1 MLRYIFSFFILICG
15 VLACKKINNPKPPCD
30 AQELAIPQDTSFLS
44 TPLVIP
50 TQLIEDKLNQAIGEK
65 IIEDD
70 DFENPNQAGKK
81 DKLKLKITRLGDI
94 QVVWKDNVARYQAP
108 LLVLIQRQIV
118 SKNVLPSSKSLA
130 LKTEFSLRLAFET
143 TVDIGEDWQLQPSTK
158 LVSFEWLS
166 PVKALGG
173 LIDVKKMVERRLNRQ
188 LPQILD
194 NVDSTIRA
202 KVRLEKVLTRVWRNL
217 QKPMV
222 INRKEHRVWLKIT
235 PIQFELGTIT
245 TEPGNL
251 LIQCRLSATT
261 ETLLGDNPEFSI
273 DSILPPLIKRRELP
287 NTTYLYMLSKI
298 SYSDINQVIAEKLKG
313 KGFDISGH
321 RINIKSADV
330 WGCGPNLVLHLR
342 VGGAVRGDLYFQ
354 GSPLYE
360 PGTQQISIQNF
371 DYEVSTEEALV
382 SSAEWLLHSTFKEEI
397 KSALSIQLATHI
409 VKIPEAIMAGIERGR
424 AGKKMDFT
432 IEEWDFQPQKIWVG
446 ASDLAV
452 LIIVNAKVRV
462 ELERI

>member
-1 MLRYIFSFFILICG
+1 MPRKIALLFLLGSSL
-15 VLACKKINNPKPPCD
+15 LTCKKIDTPRPPCD
-30 AQELAIPQDTSFLS
+30 AQEIAIPQDTSFLS

-50 TQLIEDKLNQAIGEK
+50 MQLIEDKLNQAIGQK

-70 DFENPNQAGKK
+70 DFENPNREGKK
-81 DKLKLKITRLGDI
+81 DKLKLKITRLGNI

-118 SKNVLPSSKSLA
+118 SKNVLPTSKSLA

-158 LVSFEWLS
+158 LVAFEWLS
-166 PVKALGG
+166 PVKAFGG

-202 KVRLEKVLTRVWRNL
+202 KVRLERVVTRVWKNL
-217 QKPMV
+217 QKPMI
-222 INRKEHRVWLKIT
+222 INRKGHLVWLKIN

-251 LIQCRLSATT
+251 LVQCRLSATT
-261 ETLLGDNPEFSI
+261 ETILGDHPDFTV
-273 DSILPPLIKRRELP
+273 DSILPPLIKRQTLP
-287 NTTYLYMLSKI
+287 NATYLYVLSQI
-298 SYSDINQVIAEKLKG
+298 PYTDINAVIAEKLKG

-321 RINIKSADV
+321 RLNIKSAEI

-342 VGGAVRGDLYFQ
+342 VGGAVRGDLYF
-354 GSPLYE
+354 E
-360 PGTQQISIQNF
+360 GTPQYKAENQQISIENF
-371 DYEVSTEEALV
+371 EFEVRTEEALV
-382 SSAEWLLHSTFKEEI
+382 ASAEWLLHSKFKEDI
-397 KSALSIQLATHI
+397 QSALSIQLAEHI
-409 VKIPEAIMAGIERGR
+409 VKIPEAIMQGIERGR

-432 IEEWDFQPQKIWVG
+432 IETWDLRPQKIWVG
-446 ASDLAV
+446 SADLAV